1 MADPRP
7 PARYGYRSLGAES
20 GFRVRL
26 AGAAAS
32 KLQAGMFSFALLYAV
47 SAGRSYGVAA
57 LVVAV
62 AALGGIAAPFRG
74 RLLDRFGDRR
84 VLWPILAVHVVS
96 VAALSVNE
104 GLHGPVLATFGP
116 ALVANVSMPPV
127 GVLSRVM
134 WRRMS
139 QPENL
144 RSALAL
150 DAVLTDLAFV
160 LGPALVGLLTATVSP
175 MAGLVVSS
183 GSSALATVLLLRA
196 QAGGEPARRVN
207 RDQAGDTHRQP
218 LAESRRESAGGARG
232 ESVAGTR
239 RESGGT
245 TQESGRGAGGARH
258 WVGPLVLGPLRWLLL
273 VACLFSAALHAVQIA
288 LPAVAGRSAGAVL
301 VSLLSVGSIVGGL
314 AVGVLRSRWVPRLP
328 VLLLGLALACVT
340 LVLVGRLPLG
350 LLVAGCL
357 LVGLF
362 IGPTFVSL
370 YSGAGD
376 LAPSGTDA
384 ETQSWTGAAIQLGAA
399 IGAAAGA
406 AAIEGWAPLAAVGVA
421 AVLAFSGVGAG
432 LRVTRSPRHRSRAEG
447 TSGSAPTPELGEAD
461 PRPLVEAGPHPLTE
475 VGRLSAVT
483 NNLAVPPGVDPGGR
497 SVSARIEG

>member
-1 MADPRP
+1 MVGWRGTSRRGGGKMDGVMADQRP
-7 PARYGYRSLGAES
+7 SARYGYRSLGAEP

-84 VLWPILAVHVVS
+84 VLWPILTVHVGS
-96 VAALSVNE
+96 VTALSVNE
-104 GLHGPVLATFGP
+104 GLNGPVLATFGS

-139 QPENL
+139 QPQNV

-160 LGPALVGLLTATVSP
+160 FGPALVGLLTETVSP
-175 MAGLVVSS
+175 IAGLVVSS

-196 QAGGEPARRVN
+196 QAGRGPV
-207 RDQAGDTHRQP
+207 RDP
-218 LAESRRESAGGARG
+218 SRGPE
-232 ESVAGTR
+232 
-239 RESGGT
+239 
-245 TQESGRGAGGARH
+245 RGAGGARH
-258 WVGPLVLGPLRWLLL
+258 WAGPLVLAPLRWLLL

-288 LPAVAGRSAGAVL
+288 LPAAAGRSAGAAL
-301 VSLLSVGSIVGGL
+301 VSVLSVGSIVGGL
-314 AVGVLRSRWVPRLP
+314 VVGALRGRWVPRLP
-328 VLLLGLALACVT
+328 VLLLGLALACVA
-340 LVLVGRLPLG
+340 LAVVGRLPLG

-362 IGPTFVSL
+362 IGPTFVAL
-370 YSGAGD
+370 YGDAGD
-376 LAPSGTDA
+376 LAPSGTEA

-399 IGAAAGA
+399 VGAAAGA

-421 AVLAFSGVGAG
+421 AVLALSGFGAG
-432 LRVTRSPRHRSRAEG
+432 LRVVRAQRHRSRSRLDGSRKNPPPAERD
-447 TSGSAPTPELGEAD
+447 EA
-461 PRPLVEAGPHPLTE
+461 
-475 VGRLSAVT
+475 GRLSAVT
-483 NNLAVPPGVDPGGR
+483 NNLDVPPAVDPGGR
-497 SVSARIEG
+497 GVSARIKG

>member
-74 RLLDRFGDRR
+74 RLLDRFGDKR

-96 VAALSVNE
+96 VAALLVNE

-160 LGPALVGLLTATVSP
+160 LGPALVGLLTETVSP
-175 MAGLVVSS
+175 MVGLVVSS

-196 QAGGEPARRVN
+196 LAGREPARSVN
-207 RDQAGDTHRQP
+207 RDQVGGLRRQP
-218 LAESRRESAGGARG
+218 LGGTVREPAAGTLRESAAGTLRESAAGGAG
-232 ESVAGTR
+232 
-239 RESGGT
+239 
-245 TQESGRGAGGARH
+245 QEPERGAGGARH
-258 WVGPLVLGPLRWLLL
+258 WVGPLVLAPLRWLLL

-288 LPAVAGRSAGAVL
+288 LPEVAGRSAGAAL
-301 VSLLSVGSIVGGL
+301 ISTLSVGSILGGL
-314 AVGVLRSRWVPRLP
+314 AVGALRGRWVPRLP
-328 VLLLGLALACVT
+328 VLLLGLALACVA
-340 LVLVGRLPLG
+340 LVVVGRLPLG

-376 LAPSGTDA
+376 LAPSGTEA

-399 IGAAAGA
+399 IGAAAA
-406 AAIEGWAPLAAVGVA
+406 AAAFERWAPLAAVGVA
-421 AVLAFSGVGAG
+421 AVLALSGAGAG

-447 TSGSAPTPELGEAD
+447 TSGSAPTSELGEAD
-461 PRPLVEAGPHPLTE
+461 PRPLAE

-483 NNLAVPPGVDPGGR
+483 NNLDVPPGVDPGGR
-497 SVSARIEG
+497 GVSARIEG

>member
-1 MADPRP
+1 MASRP
-7 PARYGYRSLGAES
+7 PARYGYRSLGAEP
-20 GFRVRL
+20 GFGVRL

-62 AALGGIAAPFRG
+62 AALGGIAAPLRG

-160 LGPALVGLLTATVSP
+160 LGPALVGLLTEAVSP
-175 MAGLVVSS
+175 MAGLAVSS
-183 GSSALATVLLLRA
+183 GSSALAAVLLLRA
-196 QAGGEPARRVN
+196 QAGRESARRVS
-207 RDQAGDTHRQP
+207 RDPVG
-218 LAESRRESAGGARG
+218 
-232 ESVAGTR
+232 GTR
-239 RESGGT
+239 REPVAGT
-245 TQESGRGAGGARH
+245 LREPAAGDAGRGSERGTGGARH
-258 WVGPLVLGPLRWLLL
+258 WFGPLVLAPLRWLLL
-273 VACLFSAALHAVQIA
+273 VACLFAAALHAVQIA
-288 LPAVAGRSAGAVL
+288 LPAVAGRSAGAAL

-314 AVGVLRSRWVPRLP
+314 AVGALRGRWVPRLP
-328 VLLLGLALACVT
+328 ALLLGLALACVA
-340 LVLVGRLPLG
+340 LAVVGRLPLG

-370 YSGAGD
+370 YSSAGD
-376 LAPSGTDA
+376 LAPSGTEV

-399 IGAAAGA
+399 MGAAAGA

-421 AVLAFSGVGAG
+421 AVLALSGVGAG
-432 LRVTRSPRHRSRAEG
+432 VRVARSPRHRSRPDGPSRSGPTAE
-447 TSGSAPTPELGEAD
+447 SAETGRPSSAEAGHLPPAEAD
-461 PRPLVEAGPHPLTE
+461 
-475 VGRLSAVT
+475 RLSTAT
-483 NNLAVPPGVDPGGR
+483 NNLDVPPGVDPDGR
-497 SVSARIEG
+497 GVSARIKG

>member
-1 MADPRP
+1 MADPRT
-7 PARYGYRSLGAES
+7 PARSGYRSLGAES

-26 AGAAAS
+26 AGAAVS

-62 AALGGIAAPFRG
+62 AAFGGIAAPFRG
-74 RLLDRFGDRR
+74 RLLDRFGDKR
-84 VLWPILAVHVVS
+84 VLWPILAVHVGS

-160 LGPALVGLLTATVSP
+160 LGPALVGLLTETVSP

-196 QAGGEPARRVN
+196 QSGWEAARGVS
-207 RDQAGDTHRQP
+207 RDQAG
-218 LAESRRESAGGARG
+218 REAARGAGREPVAGAGREPVAGGASQG
-232 ESVAGTR
+232 SE
-239 RESGGT
+239 
-245 TQESGRGAGGARH
+245 RGAGGARH
-258 WVGPLVLGPLRWLLL
+258 WFGPLVLAPLRWLLL

-288 LPAVAGRSAGAVL
+288 LPAAAGRSAGAAL
-301 VSLLSVGSIVGGL
+301 VSVLSVGSIVGGL
-314 AVGVLRSRWVPRLP
+314 VVGALRGRWVPRLP
-328 VLLLGLALACVT
+328 VLLLGLTLACVA
-340 LVLVGRLPLG
+340 LAAVGRLPLV

-362 IGPTFVSL
+362 IGPTFVAL

-376 LAPSGTDA
+376 LAPSGTEA

-399 IGAAAGA
+399 VGAAAGA

-421 AVLAFSGVGAG
+421 AVLALSGAGAG
-432 LRVTRSPRHRSRAEG
+432 LRVARSPRHCSRSDSSSRSSPTAE
-447 TSGSAPTPELGEAD
+447 SAEARH
-461 PRPLVEAGPHPLTE
+461 PCSTEARHLPSAE
-475 VGRLSAVT
+475 AGRLSTVT
-483 NNLAVPPGVDPGGR
+483 NNLDLPPGVDSGGR
-497 SVSARIEG
+497 GVSARIEG

>member
-1 MADPRP
+1 MAGVMAVPRP
-7 PARYGYRSLGAES
+7 PTRYGYRSLGAES

-62 AALGGIAAPFRG
+62 AALGGIAAPLRG
-74 RLLDRFGDRR
+74 RLLDRFGDKR
-84 VLWPILAVHVVS
+84 VLWPILAVHVGS

-134 WRRMS
+134 WRRLS

-160 LGPALVGLLTATVSP
+160 LGPALVGLLTLTVAP

-196 QAGGEPARRVN
+196 QAGREPARGVSRG
-207 RDQAGDTHRQP
+207 QAGYTHRQP
-218 LAESRRESAGGARG
+218 LADIHRQPLADIHRQPL
-232 ESVAGTR
+232 VGTR
-239 RESGGT
+239 RESAAGGAS
-245 TQESGRGAGGARH
+245 QESERGTGGARH
-258 WVGPLVLGPLRWLLL
+258 WFGPLVLAPLRWLLL

-288 LPAVAGRSAGAVL
+288 LPAVAGRSAGAAL
-301 VSLLSVGSIVGGL
+301 VSLLSAGSIVGGL
-314 AVGVLRSRWVPRLP
+314 AVGALRSRWVPRLP
-328 VLLLGLALACVT
+328 VLLLGLALACVA
-340 LVLVGRLPLG
+340 LAVAGRLPLG
-350 LLVAGCL
+350 LVVAGCL

-362 IGPTFVSL
+362 IGPTFVAL
-370 YSGAGD
+370 YGGAGD
-376 LAPSGTDA
+376 LAPSGTEA

-399 IGAAAGA
+399 VGAAAGA
-406 AAIEGWAPLAAVGVA
+406 AAIEGWVPLAAVGVA
-421 AVLAFSGVGAG
+421 AVLALSGAGAG
-432 LRVTRSPRHRSRAEG
+432 LRVARSPRHRSRPVG
-447 TSGSAPTPELGEAD
+447 SSRSAPTPELAEAD
-461 PRPLVEAGPHPLTE
+461 RPVAEA
-475 VGRLSAVT
+475 GRLSAVT
-483 NNLAVPPGVDPGGR
+483 NNLDVRPGVGPGGR
-497 SVSARIEG
+497 GVSARIEG

>member
-84 VLWPILAVHVVS
+84 VLWPILAVHVGS
-96 VAALSVNE
+96 VVALSVNE

-116 ALVANVSMPPV
+116 ALVANMSMPPV

-196 QAGGEPARRVN
+196 QAGREAARRVR
-207 RDQAGDTHRQP
+207 RDQVGG
-218 LAESRRESAGGARG
+218 LRRDQ
-232 ESVAGTR
+232 V
-239 RESGGT
+239 GGT
-245 TQESGRGAGGARH
+245 SQESGARH
-258 WVGPLVLGPLRWLLL
+258 WFGPLVLGPLRWLLL

-288 LPAVAGRSAGAVL
+288 LPAVAGRSAGAAL

-314 AVGVLRSRWVPRLP
+314 AVGALRSRWVPRLP
-328 VLLLGLALACVT
+328 VLLLGLALACVA
-340 LVLVGRLPLG
+340 LAVVGRLSLG

-370 YSGAGD
+370 YSDAGD
-376 LAPSGTDA
+376 LAPPGTEA

-421 AVLAFSGVGAG
+421 AALALSGVGAG
-432 LRVTRSPRHRSRAEG
+432 LRAARSPRHRSRAEG
-447 TSGSAPTPELGEAD
+447 ASGSAPTPG
-461 PRPLVEAGPHPLTE
+461 AGCGWPPS
-475 VGRLSAVT
+475 VG
-483 NNLAVPPGVDPGGR
+483 
-497 SVSARIEG
+497 

>member
-84 VLWPILAVHVVS
+84 VLWPILAVHVGS
-96 VAALSVNE
+96 VVALSVNE

-196 QAGGEPARRVN
+196 QAGREAARRVS
-207 RDQAGDTHRQP
+207 RDQVGG
-218 LAESRRESAGGARG
+218 LRRDQ
-232 ESVAGTR
+232 V
-239 RESGGT
+239 GGT
-245 TQESGRGAGGARH
+245 SQESGARH
-258 WVGPLVLGPLRWLLL
+258 WFGPLVLGPLRWLLL

-288 LPAVAGRSAGAVL
+288 LPAVAGRSAGAAL

-314 AVGVLRSRWVPRLP
+314 AVGALRSRWVPRLP
-328 VLLLGLALACVT
+328 VLLLGLALACVA
-340 LVLVGRLPLG
+340 LAVVGRLSLG

-370 YSGAGD
+370 YSDAGD
-376 LAPSGTDA
+376 LAPPGTEA

-421 AVLAFSGVGAG
+421 AALALSGVGAG
-432 LRVTRSPRHRSRAEG
+432 LRAARSPRRRRRAEG
-447 TSGSAPTPELGEAD
+447 TSGSAPAPG
-461 PRPLVEAGPHPLTE
+461 AGC
-475 VGRLSAVT
+475 G
-483 NNLAVPPGVDPGGR
+483 
-497 SVSARIEG
+497 

>member
-1 MADPRP
+1 MASRP
-7 PARYGYRSLGAES
+7 PARYGYRSLGAEP
-20 GFRVRL
+20 GFGVRL

-62 AALGGIAAPFRG
+62 AALGGIAAPLRG

-160 LGPALVGLLTATVSP
+160 LGPALVGLLTEAVSP
-175 MAGLVVSS
+175 MAGLAVSS
-183 GSSALATVLLLRA
+183 GSSALAAVLLLRA
-196 QAGGEPARRVN
+196 QAGRESARRVS
-207 RDQAGDTHRQP
+207 REP
-218 LAESRRESAGGARG
+218 LGGTRR
-232 ESVAGTR
+232 ESVAGTL
-239 RESGGT
+239 REPAAGDA
-245 TQESGRGAGGARH
+245 GRGAERGTGGARH
-258 WVGPLVLGPLRWLLL
+258 WFGPLVLAPLRWLLL
-273 VACLFSAALHAVQIA
+273 VACLFAAALHAVQIA
-288 LPAVAGRSAGAVL
+288 LPAVAGRSAGAAL

-314 AVGVLRSRWVPRLP
+314 AVGALRGRWVPRLP
-328 VLLLGLALACVT
+328 ALLLGLALACVA
-340 LVLVGRLPLG
+340 LAVVGRLPLG

-370 YSGAGD
+370 YSTAGD
-376 LAPSGTDA
+376 LAPSGTEV

-399 IGAAAGA
+399 MGAAAGA

-421 AVLAFSGVGAG
+421 AVLALSGVGAG
-432 LRVTRSPRHRSRAEG
+432 VRVARSPRHRSQPDGPSR
-447 TSGSAPTPELGEAD
+447 SAPTAESA
-461 PRPLVEAGPHPLTE
+461 EAGRPFSAEAGHLPPAE
-475 VGRLSAVT
+475 AGRLSTAT
-483 NNLAVPPGVDPGGR
+483 NNLDVPPGVDPDGR
-497 SVSARIEG
+497 GVSARIEG

>member
-1 MADPRP
+1 MASRP
-7 PARYGYRSLGAES
+7 PARYGYRSLGAEP
-20 GFRVRL
+20 GFGVRL

-62 AALGGIAAPFRG
+62 AALGGIAAPLRG

-160 LGPALVGLLTATVSP
+160 LGPALVGLLTEAVSP
-175 MAGLVVSS
+175 MAGLAVSS
-183 GSSALATVLLLRA
+183 GSSALAAVLLLRA
-196 QAGGEPARRVN
+196 QAGREPARRVS
-207 RDQAGDTHRQP
+207 RDPVGG
-218 LAESRRESAGGARG
+218 SRREPLGGARR
-232 ESVAGTR
+232 ESVAGTL
-239 RESGGT
+239 REPAAGDAG
-245 TQESGRGAGGARH
+245 QESERGTGGARH
-258 WVGPLVLGPLRWLLL
+258 WFGPLVLAPLRWLLL
-273 VACLFSAALHAVQIA
+273 VACLFAAALHAVQIA
-288 LPAVAGRSAGAVL
+288 LPAVAGRSAGAAL

-314 AVGVLRSRWVPRLP
+314 AVGALRGRWVPRLP
-328 VLLLGLALACVT
+328 ALLLGLALACVA
-340 LVLVGRLPLG
+340 LAVVGRLPLG

-370 YSGAGD
+370 YSSAGD
-376 LAPSGTDA
+376 LAPSGTEV

-399 IGAAAGA
+399 VGAAAGA

-421 AVLAFSGVGAG
+421 AVLALSGVGAG
-432 LRVTRSPRHRSRAEG
+432 VRVARSPRHRSRPDG
-447 TSGSAPTPELGEAD
+447 PSRSAPTAESA
-461 PRPLVEAGPHPLTE
+461 EAGRPSSAEAGDLPPAE
-475 VGRLSAVT
+475 AGRLSTAT
-483 NNLAVPPGVDPGGR
+483 NNLDVPPGVDPDGR
-497 SVSARIEG
+497 GVSARIEG